1 MDTSQAKPTA
11 EQVKRW
17 DHITLLNWIKTN
29 QPEILNDANLKKFED
44 EQVAGDDFLD
54 NAGNAGFFKDVCKL
68 PGGPSNRLAKLAS
81 KFAAAGRESAG
92 IKSKLLSFMSCTP
105 RR

>member
-1 MDTSQAKPTA
+1 MDVSQAKPTA
-11 EQVKRW
+11 EQVKGW
-17 DHITLLNWIKTN
+17 DHVTLLNWIRN
-29 QPEILNDANLKKFED
+29 NRPGILGDTNLKKFED
-44 EQVAGDDFLD
+44 EQIAGDNFLG
-54 NAGNAGFFKDVCKL
+54 NAGNTRFFKDICNL
-68 PGGPSNRLAKLAS
+68 PGGPSNKLAKLAS

>member
-1 MDTSQAKPTA
+1 MDTSEAKPTA

-17 DHITLLNWIKTN
+17 DYITLLNWIKTN
-29 QPEILNDANLKKFED
+29 QPAILDNTNLKKFED

-54 NAGNAGFFKDVCKL
+54 NAGNAGYFKDVCKL
-68 PGGPSNRLAKLAS
+68 PGGPSNKLAKLAS
-81 KFAAAGRESAG
+81 KLAAAGRESAG